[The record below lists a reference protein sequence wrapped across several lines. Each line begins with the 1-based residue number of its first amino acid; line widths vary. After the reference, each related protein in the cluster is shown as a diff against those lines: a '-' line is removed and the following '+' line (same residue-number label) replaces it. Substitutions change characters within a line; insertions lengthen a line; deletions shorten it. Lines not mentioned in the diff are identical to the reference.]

1 MKIEIEKNKFY
12 IDEKLNTLFVEDL
25 GTNAIGGRIANDKGK
40 LRFGNKKSIYK
51 KIYKKFLYQEIE
63 ANKISNIY
71 YLSPTFKILFIL
83 FRDSSRSLT
92 LLGNDKEKVKLKQNI
107 IKEIDNKHKILMNRI
122 IYPLDLKF

>member
-51 KIYKKFLYQEIE
+51 KIYKQFLYQEIE
-63 ANKISNIY
+63 VNKNSNINCLDNTYFNQGTKMNLNYNYICSDNVCSLENTVKNNDEIKPINY
-71 YLSPTFKILFIL
+71 YNSQ
-83 FRDSSRSLT
+83 
-92 LLGNDKEKVKLKQNI
+92 NVK
-107 IKEIDNKHKILMNRI
+107 
-122 IYPLDLKF
+122 

>member
-51 KIYKKFLYQEIE
+51 KIYKQFLYQEIE
-63 ANKISNIY
+63 VNNTSNISC
-71 YLSPTFKILFIL
+71 LSPTFRTSFVLFK
-83 FRDSSRSLT
+83 DSSRSLT